1 MQGIEQLRHKNLVYK
16 GKKWVLM
23 DKELYTIGFVVKKK
37 KKCGRS
43 REKKQWKIDNK
54 LIKIITNES

>member
-43 REKKQWKIDNK
+43 REKKQ
-54 LIKIITNES
+54 